1 MKYSLFILGFFIGL
15 MPLKMCIAQDVIKQ
29 PAQLKFQATYYS
41 PRTYTDT
48 AQKFNLQT
56 YKAELAISLGR
67 IKLDT
72 GIITF
77 NGSIKQ
83 QIQPIQL
90 FDSDPQRLLLT
101 SSIGIRTMYLDY
113 KRIHGYLVFSNRLQ
127 VQSDENNWSKQSP
140 RYTGTLLYSRMN
152 AKKLRWNYGLAYSYV
167 YGKGLVL
174 PLIGFIYKPDS
185 HQTWRAV
192 LPFLF
197 SYQYKSQSNIFT
209 LAWHPA
215 GGRNAITSPWGNYS
229 GENLQLNYRQS
240 MLGFRYGRRFFQV
253 GIIGLEAG
261 LCSKARITLYADTWL
276 TNQKLTTE
284 PGFYSGLF
292 FRLPLYRAKGSNP
305 KELVEDYELLLDN
318 F

>member
-1 MKYSLFILGFFIGL
+1 
-15 MPLKMCIAQDVIKQ
+15 MPIKMCMAQDVIKQ
-29 PAQLKFQATYYS
+29 PAQLKFQATYFS

-48 AQKFNLQT
+48 TQKFNLQT
-56 YKAELAISLGR
+56 YNAELAFSLGR
-67 IKLDT
+67 IQLDT

-113 KRIHGYLVFSNRLQ
+113 KRIRGYLVFSNRLQ
-127 VQSDENNWSKQSP
+127 IQSDEKNWSKQSP
-140 RYTGTLLYSRMN
+140 RYAGTLMYSRMN
-152 AKKLRWNYGLAYSYV
+152 AKKWRWNYGLAYSYV
-167 YGKGLVL
+167 YGKGFLF
-174 PLIGFIYKPDS
+174 PLLGFIYKPDS

-215 GGRNAITSPWGNYS
+215 GGRNAITSPWGTFD
-229 GENLQLNYRQS
+229 GENLQLNFRQS
-240 MLGFRYGRRFFQV
+240 LLGFRYGRRLFQ
-253 GIIGLEAG
+253 GGLIGLEAG
-261 LCSKARITLYADTWL
+261 ICSKARITLDSDTW
-276 TNQKLTTE
+276 TNNLQLSSE
-284 PGFYSGLF
+284 PGFYSGIF
-292 FRLPLYRAKGSNP
+292 FRLPLYRVKGSNP
-305 KELVEDYELLLDN
+305 KELFDDYELLLDN